1 MRPPVSPHQDDH
13 TEVLTTAHRRAVLR
27 VEELD
32 GRIVPSNTPLASPL
46 STTVNTVSV
55 PQHALAGTGT
65 GTYATGSDLPDVGT
79 AYRLQGSGTFAGLG
93 PVTIT
98 GSVHTPGFIA
108 NGQAGGTLKFSRGHA
123 SVTVQLTGLTQPGS
137 SSTSLWFH
145 YQVTGGTKG
154 FRHVTDQG
162 TLRLDFSAAPPVLGH
177 GLFSQ
182 HGTFTLR
189 I

>member
-1 MRPPVSPHQDDH
+1 M
-13 TEVLTTAHRRAVLR
+13 AHRRAVVR

-32 GRIVPSNTPLASPL
+32 GRIVPSVSPMSPPL
-46 STTVNTVSV
+46 SLVVKSLSA

-65 GTYATGSDLPDVGT
+65 GSYATGSGLPDVGT
-79 AYRLQGSGTFAGLG
+79 SYRLQGSGTFAGLG
-93 PVTIT
+93 PVTIS

-108 NGQAGGTLKFSRGHA
+108 NGQAGGTLKFSKGHA
-123 SVTVQLTGLTQPGS
+123 SVTVQLTGLTRPGS

-154 FRHVTDQG
+154 FRRVTDQG

-189 I
+189 V

>member
-1 MRPPVSPHQDDH
+1 V
-13 TEVLTTAHRRAVLR
+13 R

-32 GRIVPSNTPLASPL
+32 GRIVPSITPVVSPL
-46 STTVNTVSV
+46 STTVKTVSMS
-55 PQHALAGTGT
+55 QHALAGTGT
-65 GTYATGSDLPDVGT
+65 GTYATGDGLPDVGT
-79 AYRLQGSGTFAGLG
+79 TYRLQGSGKFAGLG

-98 GSVHTPGFIA
+98 GSVHTPGFLA
-108 NGQAGGTLKFSRGHA
+108 NALAGGTLKFSKGHA
-123 SVTVQLTGLTQPGS
+123 SLTVQLTGLTQPGS

-145 YQVTGGTKG
+145 YQVTGGTEG